1 MSLKFLPILGLA
13 AALITALP
21 ASAQVRLP
29 NLPGGGRLPG
39 GELLRRTE
47 PLLTSTSQLLAPV
60 DPLRWRERLAD
71 QLLRRHPDQLQ
82 RNAAD
87 ELVFIGE
94 VLALPSSAQARQ
106 RVLSMDGWERV
117 EETRLDGLDLAWLRL
132 RASAGTSPSALAA
145 RIAQLRAE
153 DPEGSYDY
161 HHVYVDAGTATST
174 EGAPPSSR
182 GATTTTLASASA
194 SASATQYAAS
204 STSAS
209 GNATGSIGTEGAVTG
224 ERRVGMIDSGVDAA
238 HPSLRHVALTR
249 QGCAG
254 QARPAA
260 HGTAV
265 ASLLVGDSEIG
276 FRGALPRGRLFAMD
290 VYCEG
295 GSQAG
300 GGVQAIA
307 EGFGWLARMRVGVV
321 NISLV
326 GPPNALLR
334 RVVEAA
340 QDKGLL
346 IVAPVGNDGPSA
358 PPLYPA
364 AWPGVIAVTGVD
376 ARRRVLV
383 EAGRGPHVAFAAP
396 GADMVAAEAG
406 GRGYAA
412 VRGTSF
418 AAPLVAGL
426 LAARLPSSDR
436 AASSSAFNALAREA
450 IDLGAPG
457 RDDVYGVG
465 LVGASLRVNAGDL
478 R

>member
-71 QLLRRHPDQLQ
+71 QVLRRHPDQLQ

-132 RASAGTSPSALAA
+132 RASAGTSTAALAA

-174 EGAPPSSR
+174 
-182 GATTTTLASASA
+182 TLASASA
-194 SASATQYAAS
+194 SAS
-204 STSAS
+204 
-209 GNATGSIGTEGAVTG
+209 ATGSIGTEGAVTG

-307 EGFGWLARMRVGVV
+307 EGFAWLARMQVGVV

>member
-117 EETRLDGLDLAWLRL
+117 EETRLDGLDIAWLRL
-132 RASAGTSPSALAA
+132 RAPAGTSPAELAA

-174 EGAPPSSR
+174 
-182 GATTTTLASASA
+182 TLASAS
-194 SASATQYAAS
+194 
-204 STSAS
+204 
-209 GNATGSIGTEGAVTG
+209 ATGSIGTEGAVTG

-307 EGFGWLARMRVGVV
+307 EGFAWLARMRVGVV

>member
-117 EETRLDGLDLAWLRL
+117 EETRLDGLDIAWLRL
-132 RASAGTSPSALAA
+132 RAPAGTSPAELAA

-174 EGAPPSSR
+174 
-182 GATTTTLASASA
+182 TLASASA
-194 SASATQYAAS
+194 
-204 STSAS
+204 
-209 GNATGSIGTEGAVTG
+209 NATGSIGTEGAVTG

-307 EGFGWLARMRVGVV
+307 EGLAWLARMRVGVV

-465 LVGASLRVNAGDL
+465 LVGASLRVNASDL

>member
-132 RASAGTSPSALAA
+132 RASAGTSTAALAA

-174 EGAPPSSR
+174 
-182 GATTTTLASASA
+182 TLASAS
-194 SASATQYAAS
+194 
-204 STSAS
+204 
-209 GNATGSIGTEGAVTG
+209 ATGSIGTEGAVTG

-465 LVGASLRVNAGDL
+465 LVGASLRVNGSDL

>member
-29 NLPGGGRLPG
+29 NLPGGGRFPG

-60 DPLRWRERLAD
+60 DPLRWRERIAD

-106 RVLSMDGWERV
+106 RVLSMDEWERV

-132 RASAGTSPSALAA
+132 RASAGTSTAALAA

-161 HHVYVDAGTATST
+161 HHVYVDAGTAAPT

-182 GATTTTLASASA
+182 GATATALASAT
-194 SASATQYAAS
+194 ATQPAAS
-204 STSAS
+204 STSTG
-209 GNATGSIGTEGAVTG
+209 GNATGSIGAEGAVTG

-307 EGFGWLARMRVGVV
+307 EGLAWLARMRVGVV

-334 RVVEAA
+334 RVVAAA

-364 AWPGVIAVTGVD
+364 AWSGVIAVTGVD

-396 GADMVAAEAG
+396 GGDMVAAEAG

-465 LVGASLRVNAGDL
+465 LVGASLRVNAEDL

>member
-94 VLALPSSAQARQ
+94 VLALPSSTQARQ

-132 RASAGTSPSALAA
+132 RASAGTSPAALAA

-174 EGAPPSSR
+174 
-182 GATTTTLASASA
+182 TLASAS
-194 SASATQYAAS
+194 
-204 STSAS
+204 
-209 GNATGSIGTEGAVTG
+209 ATGSIGTEGAVTG

-307 EGFGWLARMRVGVV
+307 EGLAWLARMRVGVV

-346 IVAPVGNDGPSA
+346 MVAPVGNDGPSA

>member
-132 RASAGTSPSALAA
+132 RASAGTSPAALAA

-174 EGAPPSSR
+174 
-182 GATTTTLASASA
+182 TLASAS
-194 SASATQYAAS
+194 
-204 STSAS
+204 
-209 GNATGSIGTEGAVTG
+209 ATGSIGTEGAVTG

-238 HPSLRHVALTR
+238 HPSLRYVALTR

-307 EGFGWLARMRVGVV
+307 EGLAWLARMRVGVV

-465 LVGASLRVNAGDL
+465 LVGASLRVNASDL

>member
-106 RVLSMDGWERV
+106 RVLSMDGWERL

-132 RASAGTSPSALAA
+132 RAPAGTSPAALAA

-174 EGAPPSSR
+174 
-182 GATTTTLASASA
+182 TLASAS
-194 SASATQYAAS
+194 
-204 STSAS
+204 
-209 GNATGSIGTEGAVTG
+209 ATGSIGTEGAVTG

-307 EGFGWLARMRVGVV
+307 EGLAWLARMRVGVV

-396 GADMVAAEAG
+396 GTDMVAAEAG
-406 GRGYAA
+406 GRGYAP

-465 LVGASLRVNAGDL
+465 LVGASLRVNASDL

>member
-132 RASAGTSPSALAA
+132 RAPAGTSPAALAA

-174 EGAPPSSR
+174 
-182 GATTTTLASASA
+182 TLASASA
-194 SASATQYAAS
+194 
-204 STSAS
+204 
-209 GNATGSIGTEGAVTG
+209 NATGSIGTEGAVTG

-307 EGFGWLARMRVGVV
+307 EGFAWLARMRVGVV

-465 LVGASLRVNAGDL
+465 LVGASLRVNADDL

>member
-1 MSLKFLPILGLA
+1 MSLKLLPILGLA

-21 ASAQVRLP
+21 VSAQVRLP
-29 NLPGGGRLPG
+29 GLPGLPGGGRRCG
-39 GELLRRTE
+39 CVRVRRTE
-47 PLLTSTSQLLAPV
+47 AVLTATSLARARAYPG
-60 DPLRWRERLAD
+60 RWRERLAD
-71 QLLRRHPDQLQ
+71 QLLKRHPDQLQ
-82 RNAAD
+82 RNAVD

-94 VLALPSSAQARQ
+94 VLALPSSEAARQ
-106 RVLSMDGWERV
+106 RLLAMDGWELA

-132 RASAGTSPSALAA
+132 RAPARTSPAALAA

-153 DPEGSYDY
+153 DPDGSYDY
-161 HHVYVDAGTATST
+161 HHVYLDAGQATPLD
-174 EGAPPSSR
+174 GAPPSSGR
-182 GATTTTLASASA
+182 GAAVTQPASPSA
-194 SASATQYAAS
+194 GSGVSATAR
-204 STSAS
+204 
-209 GNATGSIGTEGAVTG
+209 GGTEGGTTG

-238 HPSLRHVALTR
+238 HPSLRQAGLTR

-265 ASLLVGDSEIG
+265 ASLLVGDSDVG

-307 EGFGWLARMRVGVV
+307 EGFAWLARMRVGVV

-396 GADMVAAEAG
+396 GSDMVAAEVG
-406 GRGYAA
+406 GRGYLA

-426 LAARLPSSDR
+426 LAARLSSPDR
-436 AASSSAFNALAREA
+436 VASSAVFNALARDA

-457 RDDVYGVG
+457 RDEVYGIG
-465 LVGASLRVNAGDL
+465 LVGASLRVSAGDL

>member
-117 EETRLDGLDLAWLRL
+117 EEMRLDGLDLAWLRL
-132 RASAGTSPSALAA
+132 RASAGTSPAALAA

-174 EGAPPSSR
+174 
-182 GATTTTLASASA
+182 TLASAS
-194 SASATQYAAS
+194 
-204 STSAS
+204 
-209 GNATGSIGTEGAVTG
+209 ATGSIGTEGAVTG
-224 ERRVGMIDSGVDAA
+224 ERRVGMIDSGVDVA

-307 EGFGWLARMRVGVV
+307 EGLAWLARMRVGVV

-364 AWPGVIAVTGVD
+364 AWSGVIAVTGVD

-465 LVGASLRVNAGDL
+465 LVGASLRVNAEDL

>member
-94 VLALPSSAQARQ
+94 VLALPSSTQARQ

-132 RASAGTSPSALAA
+132 RTSAGTSPSALAA

-174 EGAPPSSR
+174 
-182 GATTTTLASASA
+182 TLASAS
-194 SASATQYAAS
+194 
-204 STSAS
+204 
-209 GNATGSIGTEGAVTG
+209 ATGSIGTEGAVTG

-307 EGFGWLARMRVGVV
+307 EGFAWLARMRVGVV

-457 RDDVYGVG
+457 RDDVYGIG

>member
-117 EETRLDGLDLAWLRL
+117 EEARLEGLDLAWLRL
-132 RASAGTSPSALAA
+132 RAPAGTSPAALAA

-174 EGAPPSSR
+174 
-182 GATTTTLASASA
+182 TLASASA
-194 SASATQYAAS
+194 SAS
-204 STSAS
+204 
-209 GNATGSIGTEGAVTG
+209 ATGSIGTEGAVTG

>member
-117 EETRLDGLDLAWLRL
+117 EETRLDGLDIAWLRL
-132 RASAGTSPSALAA
+132 RAPAGTSPAELAA

-174 EGAPPSSR
+174 
-182 GATTTTLASASA
+182 TLASASA
-194 SASATQYAAS
+194 
-204 STSAS
+204 
-209 GNATGSIGTEGAVTG
+209 NATGSIGTEGAVTG

-307 EGFGWLARMRVGVV
+307 EGLAWLARMRVGVV

>member
-13 AALITALP
+13 AVLITALP

-47 PLLTSTSQLLAPV
+47 PLLTSTSPLLAPA
-60 DPLRWRERLAD
+60 DPLRGRERRAA

-94 VLALPSSAQARQ
+94 VLALPSSTQARQ

-132 RASAGTSPSALAA
+132 RASAGTSPAALAA

-161 HHVYVDAGTATST
+161 HHVYVDAGTATPM

-182 GATTTTLASASA
+182 DAAPTALASASA
-194 SASATQYAAS
+194 TATQPAAS
-204 STSAS
+204 STGTS

-307 EGFGWLARMRVGVV
+307 EGLAWLARMRVGVV

-396 GADMVAAEAG
+396 GTDMVAAEAG

-465 LVGASLRVNAGDL
+465 LVGASLRVNASDL

>member
-132 RASAGTSPSALAA
+132 RASAGTSTAALAA

-174 EGAPPSSR
+174 
-182 GATTTTLASASA
+182 TLASAS
-194 SASATQYAAS
+194 
-204 STSAS
+204 
-209 GNATGSIGTEGAVTG
+209 ATGSIGTEGAVTG

>member
-60 DPLRWRERLAD
+60 NPLRWRERIAD

-87 ELVFIGE
+87 ELVFIAE

-132 RASAGTSPSALAA
+132 RASAGTSTAALAA

-161 HHVYVDAGTATST
+161 HHVYVDAGTAAPT

-194 SASATQYAAS
+194 TATQLAAS

-209 GNATGSIGTEGAVTG
+209 GSATVSIGAEGAVTG

-238 HPSLRHVALTR
+238 HPSLRRVALTR

-307 EGFGWLARMRVGVV
+307 EGFAWLARMRVGVV

-396 GADMVAAEAG
+396 GADMVAAEVG

>member
-29 NLPGGGRLPG
+29 NLPGGGRFPG

-174 EGAPPSSR
+174 
-182 GATTTTLASASA
+182 TLASASA
-194 SASATQYAAS
+194 SAI
-204 STSAS
+204 
-209 GNATGSIGTEGAVTG
+209 GSIGTEGAVTG
-224 ERRVGMIDSGVDAA
+224 DRRVGMIDSGVDAA

-307 EGFGWLARMRVGVV
+307 EGLVWLARMRVGVV

>member
-29 NLPGGGRLPG
+29 NLPGGGRLPA

-94 VLALPSSAQARQ
+94 VLALPSSTQARQ

-132 RASAGTSPSALAA
+132 RASAGTSPAALAA

-161 HHVYVDAGTATST
+161 HHVYVDAGTATSM

-182 GATTTTLASASA
+182 GAAASATA
-194 SASATQYAAS
+194 SASATW
-204 STSAS
+204 
-209 GNATGSIGTEGAVTG
+209 SIGTEGAVTG

-307 EGFGWLARMRVGVV
+307 EGFAWLARMRVGVV

-406 GRGYAA
+406 GRGYAT

-457 RDDVYGVG
+457 RDDVYGIG
-465 LVGASLRVNAGDL
+465 LVGASLRVNASDL

>member
-29 NLPGGGRLPG
+29 NLPGGGRLPA

-60 DPLRWRERLAD
+60 DPLRWRERIAD

-82 RNAAD
+82 RNAVD

-94 VLALPSSAQARQ
+94 VLALPSSVQARQ

-132 RASAGTSPSALAA
+132 RAPAGTSPAALAA

-174 EGAPPSSR
+174 
-182 GATTTTLASASA
+182 TLASASA
-194 SASATQYAAS
+194 
-204 STSAS
+204 
-209 GNATGSIGTEGAVTG
+209 NATGSIGTEGAVTG

-307 EGFGWLARMRVGVV
+307 EGFAWLARMRVGVV

-465 LVGASLRVNAGDL
+465 LVGASLRVNGSDL

>member
-29 NLPGGGRLPG
+29 NLPGGGRFPG

-60 DPLRWRERLAD
+60 DPLRWRERIAD

-132 RASAGTSPSALAA
+132 RASAGTSTAALAA

-161 HHVYVDAGTATST
+161 HHVYVDAGTAAPT

-182 GATTTTLASASA
+182 GATATALASAT
-194 SASATQYAAS
+194 ATQPAAS
-204 STSAS
+204 STSTG

-238 HPSLRHVALTR
+238 HPSLRRVALTR

-396 GADMVAAEAG
+396 GTDMVAAEAG
-406 GRGYAA
+406 GRGYAP

>member
-1 MSLKFLPILGLA
+1 MSLKLLPILGLA

-29 NLPGGGRLPG
+29 GLPGLPG
-39 GELLRRTE
+39 SGRPAGSELLRRTE
-47 PLLTSTSQLLAPV
+47 ALLTSTSQALAPA

-71 QLLRRHPDQLQ
+71 QLLKRHPDQLQ
-82 RNAAD
+82 RNAVD

-94 VLALPSSAQARQ
+94 VLALPSSEAARQ
-106 RVLSMDGWERV
+106 RLLAMDGWELA

-132 RASAGTSPSALAA
+132 RAPARTSPAALAA

-153 DPEGSYDY
+153 DPDGSYDY
-161 HHVYVDAGTATST
+161 HHVYLDAGEATPLD
-174 EGAPPSSR
+174 GAPPSSGR
-182 GATTTTLASASA
+182 GAAAAQPASPSA
-194 SASATQYAAS
+194 GIGVSATAR
-204 STSAS
+204 
-209 GNATGSIGTEGAVTG
+209 GGTEGGTTG

-238 HPSLRHVALTR
+238 HPALRQVALTR

-265 ASLLVGDSEIG
+265 ASLLVGDSDVG

-307 EGFGWLARMRVGVV
+307 EGFAWLARMRVGVV

-396 GADMVAAEAG
+396 GSDMVAAEVG
-406 GRGYAA
+406 GRGYLA

-426 LAARLPSSDR
+426 LAARLSSPDR
-436 AASSSAFNALAREA
+436 VASSAVFNAFARDA

-457 RDDVYGVG
+457 RDDVYGIG
-465 LVGASLRVNAGDL
+465 LVGASLRVSAGDL

>member
-29 NLPGGGRLPG
+29 SLPGGGRLPA

-132 RASAGTSPSALAA
+132 RTSAGTSPSALAA

-174 EGAPPSSR
+174 
-182 GATTTTLASASA
+182 TLASASA
-194 SASATQYAAS
+194 S
-204 STSAS
+204 
-209 GNATGSIGTEGAVTG
+209 ATGSIGTEGAVTG
-224 ERRVGMIDSGVDAA
+224 DRRVGMIDSGVDAA

-265 ASLLVGDSEIG
+265 ASLLMGDSEIG

-307 EGFGWLARMRVGVV
+307 EGFAWLVRMRVGVV

-396 GADMVAAEAG
+396 GTDMVAAEAG
-406 GRGYAA
+406 GRGYTA